1 MTMTSEAA
9 PNPRKPKP
17 SAEMEAEMEAA
28 AAAAVELIE
37 PGAVVGLG
45 TGRTAGHV
53 LPLLAAR
60 DRSHTCVATSV
71 RTAQVAAGLGLNVV
85 PFTDID
91 RLDIAIDGADQ
102 IAPDGWLIK
111 GGGGAQTRER
121 IVAAAADRFVVIAA
135 SDKEVERLAPPVPL
149 ELFAYGLKATMR
161 ELGAVELREAPP
173 SPDAGILADYV
184 GPLDDPAELAAYL
197 SAAPGVISHGLFEP
211 ALVQDIF
218 IARGSEVKHSQ
229 P

>member
-1 MTMTSEAA
+1 MKIGPGRIKIPCRRPELPSTHGGDA
-9 PNPRKPKP
+9 PDTASDPRKPKP
-17 SAEMEAEMEAA
+17 SAEMAAEMKAA

-60 DRSHTCVATSV
+60 DRSHTLRRDLDRHRYGGRRARPDV
-71 RTAQVAAGLGLNVV
+71 G
-85 PFTDID
+85 PFTEID

-135 SDKEVERLAPPVPL
+135 SDKEVRAGAAGAARVAGVRPQGH
-149 ELFAYGLKATMR
+149 AADGSTASSSATPR
-161 ELGAVELREAPP
+161 SART
-173 SPDAGILADYV
+173 
-184 GPLDDPAELAAYL
+184 AA
-197 SAAPGVISHGLFEP
+197 
-211 ALVQDIF
+211 
-218 IARGSEVKHSQ
+218 
-229 P
+229 

>member
-1 MTMTSEAA
+1 MTQDSESDA
-9 PNPRKPKP
+9 RKPPP
-17 SAEMEAEMEAA
+17 SAVMAAEMEAA
-28 AAAAVELIE
+28 AAAAVDLIE

-60 DRSHTCVATSV
+60 DRSHTCVATSMA
-71 RTAQVAAGLGLNVV
+71 TAQAAAELGLKIV
-85 PFTDID
+85 PFTEID

-135 SDKEVERLAPPVPL
+135 SDKAVERLQPPIPL
-149 ELFAYGLKATMR
+149 ELLAYGLKATLR
-161 ELGAVELREAPP
+161 ELDCVALRDAPI
-173 SPDAGILADYV
+173 SPDGGVLADYV
-184 GPLDDPAELAAYL
+184 GRFDDPGALAASLY
-197 SAAPGVISHGLFEP
+197 AAPGVISHGLFEP
-211 ALVQDIF
+211 ALVHDIF
-218 IARGSEVKHSQ
+218 IARGTEVKHTQ

>member
-1 MTMTSEAA
+1 MTPDTASD
-9 PNPRKPKP
+9 PRKPKP
-17 SAEMEAEMEAA
+17 SAEMAAEMQAA

-60 DRSHTCVATSV
+60 DRSHTCVATSIA
-71 RTAQVAAGLGLNVV
+71 TAQAAAELGLTVV
-85 PFTDID
+85 PFTEID

-135 SDKEVERLAPPVPL
+135 SDKEVESLQAPVPL
-149 ELFAYGLKATMR
+149 ELLSYGLKATLR
-161 ELGAVELREAPP
+161 ELDSVKLRDAPV
-173 SPDAGILADYV
+173 SPDGGILADYV
-184 GPLDDPAELAAYL
+184 GPLDDPAALAAYL
-197 SAAPGVISHGLFEP
+197 YAAPGVISHGLFEP
-211 ALVQDIF
+211 ALVHDI
-218 IARGSEVKHSQ
+218 IVARGSRVKHTQ

>member
-1 MTMTSEAA
+1 MA
-9 PNPRKPKP
+9 
-17 SAEMEAEMEAA
+17 AEMQAA

-60 DRSHTCVATSV
+60 DRSHTCVATSIA
-71 RTAQVAAGLGLNVV
+71 TAQAAAELGLTVV
-85 PFTDID
+85 PFTEID

-135 SDKEVERLAPPVPL
+135 SDKEVESLQAPVPL
-149 ELFAYGLKATMR
+149 ELLSSASPTLR
-161 ELGAVELREAPP
+161 ELDSVKLRDAPV
-173 SPDAGILADYV
+173 SPDGGILADYV
-184 GPLDDPAELAAYL
+184 GPLDDPAALAAYL
-197 SAAPGVISHGLFEP
+197 YAAPGVISHGLFEP
-211 ALVQDIF
+211 ALVHDI
-218 IARGSEVKHSQ
+218 IVARGSRVKHTQ